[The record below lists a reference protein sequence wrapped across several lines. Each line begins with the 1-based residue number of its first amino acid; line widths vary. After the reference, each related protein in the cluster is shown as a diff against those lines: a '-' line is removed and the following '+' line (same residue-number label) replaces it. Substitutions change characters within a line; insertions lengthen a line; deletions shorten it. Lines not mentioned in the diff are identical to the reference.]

1 MTKRP
6 EQLSVAQFV
15 ALTNQVEVELK
26 RLHQQQV

>member
-15 ALTNQVEVELK
+15 ALTNQVEAELK
-26 RLHQQQV
+26 RIQQQES